1 MTSLLRSTRQTSSD
15 AQNFVVIGGN
25 ANANGVLVWNQ
36 DTTGNG
42 ANVTGNF
49 TTLSS
54 FVGVTPSSYPLLT
67 GLGALSSFSTVGTI
81 YKDMG
86 VTIVSSGLTFRKLQ
100 FTLPGSAGTDVNAN
114 LTNGVSNGGNG
125 SAGGVA
131 QSGVYPG
138 FLTCYVQLGRNGG
151 TAGLNLARV

>member
-25 ANANGVLVWNQ
+25 NNANGVLVWNQ

-54 FVGVTPSSYPLLT
+54 FVGGVTGSPYPLLT

-81 YKDMG
+81 YRDMG
-86 VTIVSSGLTFRKLQ
+86 ITLVSSGLNFRKLQ
-100 FTLPGSAGTDVNAN
+100 FTLPGSASTDVNAN
-114 LTNGVSNGGNG
+114 LTNGVTNGGN